1 MRVNGNIYNAEVSDV
16 IKLLREQLAE
26 NNKLLFTKTMD
37 SGDDLMVQCPY
48 HKNGQERNPS
58 AGIRKSDGMLHCFA
72 CGETHTLPEVIGY
85 CFNSNA
91 IFGQRW
97 LDKNFGKL
105 TEHTRGAIDLGF
117 DTPDKSTVSYVSE
130 EELDS
135 YRYTHPYMYE
145 RGLTDAIIEKF
156 DIGYDKKT
164 DSITFPVRDI
174 TGRTLFVMKRNVKYK
189 HFNIPR
195 DNDKPL
201 YGFYEVMECAN
212 LNIKDLATPYLKEV
226 YLCEGA
232 FDCLRL
238 WCNGKCAVAGFGCL
252 YSKEQYRELEYLP
265 TRHLVLALDND
276 MAGQIAA
283 EKLKKKITGKIIT
296 SVVLP
301 KGRKDIGECTDEEIL
316 NLKETVL

>member
-1 MRVNGNIYNAEVSDV
+1 
-16 IKLLREQLAE
+16 
-26 NNKLLFTKTMD
+26 
-37 SGDDLMVQCPY
+37 
-48 HKNGQERNPS
+48 
-58 AGIRKSDGMLHCFA
+58 
-72 CGETHTLPEVIGY
+72 
-85 CFNSNA
+85 
-91 IFGQRW
+91 
-97 LDKNFGKL
+97 
-105 TEHTRGAIDLGF
+105 
-117 DTPDKSTVSYVSE
+117 
-130 EELDS
+130 
-135 YRYTHPYMYE
+135 
-145 RGLTDAIIEKF
+145 
-156 DIGYDKKT
+156 
-164 DSITFPVRDI
+164 
-174 TGRTLFVMKRNVKYK
+174 MKRNVKYK
-189 HFNIPR
+189 HFNIPK

-201 YGFYEVMECAN
+201 YGFYEVMECAKGEYN
-212 LNIKDLATPYLKEV
+212 VDIDLFTNMKDLATPYLSEI